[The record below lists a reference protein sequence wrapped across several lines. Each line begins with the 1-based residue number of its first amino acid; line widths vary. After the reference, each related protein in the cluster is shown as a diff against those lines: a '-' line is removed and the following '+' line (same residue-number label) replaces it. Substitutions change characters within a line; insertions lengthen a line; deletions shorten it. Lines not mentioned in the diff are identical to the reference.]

1 MFREMEK
8 RTIPL
13 DLYDYELTPPAMK
26 AYLRNYGF
34 NFSKKAC
41 EYAVGLMKKA
51 EVSGGI
57 THMIPINPGS
67 KEKIAECF
75 KKSGVMLN
83 GELNYN
89 HVYLFNMATADYP
102 KSLPDEKSICMFV
115 KETIEDIDSNPENI
129 FRKWIIS
136 MDGNG
141 MPIYWEDLL

>member
-1 MFREMEK
+1 MDK
-8 RTIPL
+8 TRTPL

-51 EVSGGI
+51 DTSSGI
-57 THMIPINPGS
+57 TRTVPITPWS
-67 KEKIAECF
+67 KEKVAECF
-75 KKSGVMLN
+75 KKNGIMLER
-83 GELNYN
+83 ELNYN
-89 HVYLFNMATADYP
+89 HVYLFNMAMADYP
-102 KSLPDEKSICMFV
+102 RALTDERAICMFV
-115 KETIEDIDSNPENI
+115 KESAEDVDSNPDNI

-141 MPIYWEDLL
+141 IPIFWEDLL

>member
-1 MFREMEK
+1 MEK
-8 RTIPL
+8 TRTPL

-41 EYAVGLMKKA
+41 EYAVSLMKKIEGLPPRKVTIA
-51 EVSGGI
+51 PW
-57 THMIPINPGS
+57 T
-67 KEKIAECF
+67 KEKVAECF
-75 KKSGVMLN
+75 KKNGIILD

-89 HVYLFNMATADYP
+89 HVYLFNMATADHP
-102 KSLPDEKSICMFV
+102 KSLPDERAICMFV
-115 KETIEDIDSNPENI
+115 KEAAEDVDSNPDNI

-141 MPIYWEDLL
+141 IPIYWEDLL

>member
-1 MFREMEK
+1 MEK
-8 RTIPL
+8 RTPL

-41 EYAVGLMKKA
+41 EYAVSLMKRMEQAPPRK
-51 EVSGGI
+51 VSI
-57 THMIPINPGS
+57 TPWS
-67 KEKIAECF
+67 KEKVTECF
-75 KKSGVMLN
+75 KRNGVTID

-89 HVYLFNMATADYP
+89 HVYLFNMALADYP
-102 KSLPDEKSICMFV
+102 KTLSEEKSICMFV
-115 KETIEDIDSNPENI
+115 KESSEDIDSNPDNI

-141 MPIYWEDLL
+141 IPIFWEELL

>member
-1 MFREMEK
+1 MDK
-8 RTIPL
+8 TKTPL

-41 EYAVGLMKKA
+41 EYAVSLMKKT
-51 EVSGGI
+51 EGNPPRKVPI
-57 THMIPINPGS
+57 TPWS
-67 KEKIAECF
+67 KERIAESF
-75 KKSGVMLN
+75 KRTNVLLE

-102 KSLPDEKSICMFV
+102 KTLTDERSLCMFV
-115 KETIEDIDSNPENI
+115 KESAEDVDSNPDNI

-141 MPIYWEDLL
+141 IPIYWEDLL